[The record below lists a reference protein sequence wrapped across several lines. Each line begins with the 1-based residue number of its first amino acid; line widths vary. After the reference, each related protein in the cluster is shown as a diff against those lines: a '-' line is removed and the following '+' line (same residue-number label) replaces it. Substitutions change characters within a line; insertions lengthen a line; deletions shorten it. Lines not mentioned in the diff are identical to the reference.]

1 MEMFWKGL
9 AADELKSSW
18 SIPSFDLVRG
28 VDSPFTTI
36 KVFTLA
42 LSILGSDAETKC
54 LTAL

>member
-28 VDSPFTTI
+28 VDSPLTTI

-54 LTAL
+54 LTER